1 MYKILIVDDEESIRL
16 SAKAYLASPDYEILL
31 AEDGEQGV
39 ETALSEHPDVILTDL
54 KMPKLNG
61 IELLRKI
68 KEEDPSVIIII
79 MTGFND
85 ITATITAMQLGAFD
99 YLSKPLD
106 KEWLKLVIK
115 KAVDSK
121 RLLEKVYI
129 ANSSDSYQYTTHN
142 NLIGNTPVMK
152 EIAKSIGVVS
162 NNRVSVLIQ
171 GESGSGKEVVAKTIH
186 YSGITKEEPFIALNC
201 SALNESLLES
211 ELFGHE
217 KGAFTGAIRE
227 KKGKFELAGEG
238 TIFLDEISE
247 TSLAFQAKLL
257 RVLQEREFER
267 VGGEKTIQVK
277 ARIIASTNKN
287 LGELVADGKFREDL
301 FFRLKVFSITVP
313 SLKERKEDIP
323 QLVMHFLEK
332 CNRDLHKNVNKI
344 PFEVMELLQNHDYV
358 GNVRELE
365 NILLNAVL
373 KTNGSMLHMD
383 SFNFE
388 KPLREN
394 NDEIKNPGLSLAQVE
409 KLHIIRVLRH
419 TEGDKNKAAAIL
431 DISRSTLYKKIEE
444 YNIIL

>member
-16 SAKAYLASPDYEILL
+16 SAKAYLSSPDYEILL
-31 AEDGEQGV
+31 AEDGETGV
-39 ETALSEHPDVILTDL
+39 ASAISEHPDVVLTDL

-61 IELLRKI
+61 IELLKKI
-68 KEEDPSVIIII
+68 KEYDPSIIVII

-85 ITATITAMQLGAFD
+85 INATITAMQHGAFD

-115 KAVDSK
+115 KAFDSK
-121 RLLEKVYI
+121 RLQEKVYI
-129 ANSSDSYQYTTHN
+129 ANSTDSALYTSRS
-142 NLIGNTPVMK
+142 NLIGNTQVMK

-186 YSGITKEEPFIALNC
+186 YCGITKDEPFIALNC

-247 TSLAFQAKLL
+247 TSLSFQAKLL
-257 RVLQEREFER
+257 RILQEREFER
-267 VGGEKTIQVK
+267 VGGEKTIPVM

-287 LGELVADGKFREDL
+287 LEELVNQGKFREDL
-301 FFRLKVFSITVP
+301 FFRLKVFCITVP
-313 SLKERKEDIP
+313 ALRERKEDIP
-323 QLVMHFLEK
+323 QLVMYFLEK
-332 CNRDLHKNVNKI
+332 CNKELHKSVNKI

-373 KTNGSMLHMD
+373 KTNGSMLHID
-383 SFNFE
+383 SFNLE
-388 KPLREN
+388 KPLRESRE
-394 NDEIKNPGLSLAQVE
+394 EIKDPDLSLAQIE
-409 KLHIIRVLRH
+409 KLHIIRVLKH
-419 TEGDKNKAAAIL
+419 TGGDKNKAAAIL